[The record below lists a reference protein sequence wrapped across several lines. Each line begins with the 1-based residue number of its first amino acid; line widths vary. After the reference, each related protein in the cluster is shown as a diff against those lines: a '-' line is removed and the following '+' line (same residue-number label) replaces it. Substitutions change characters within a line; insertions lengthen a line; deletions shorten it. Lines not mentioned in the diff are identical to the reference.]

1 MSASPLPHFLQ
12 SAVCGEHVNM
22 KTMQCRQPAERA
34 VVICTS
40 ETRDSAQP
48 GEVLA
53 LCTTE
58 GWSCCPQLPG
68 SLTGKGSF
76 LLSHYR
82 IWERPWRGIPP
93 SRYAKMLNDL
103 PGETQLVTGSG
114 LILSLCLTDFTF
126 LGYLRKTSTAQS
138 CWWPHPALCGC
149 NLFHRPSKLTL

>member
-1 MSASPLPHFLQ
+1 MWGACQHENHAVSSARGESCGYLHLRNPGLG
-12 SAVCGEHVNM
+12 SA
-22 KTMQCRQPAERA
+22 
-34 VVICTS
+34 
-40 ETRDSAQP
+40 

-149 NLFHRPSKLTL
+149 ISSIGPRS